1 MKNKTKILLTS
12 VLIASTL
19 AVVSVTSRSTYDII
33 SENIEALSNV
43 IEIRVGYREWN
54 IIQPEM
60 AVYDCGYQHVWDN
73 PLAPPSNSDPNSL
86 PNMSQIMYTSTNWLC
101 DTKSWY
107 NGTISGKCIEIVSI
121 EIIDN

>member
-60 AVYDCGYQHVWDN
+60 CVYDCGYQNYEKN
-73 PLAPPSNSDPNSL
+73 PLAPPSNSNSL
-86 PNMSQIMYTSTNWLC
+86 PIWNQIMNTSTNWLC
-101 DTKSWY
+101 DMKSWY
-107 NGTISGKCIEIVSI
+107 NGTIFGKCIEIVSI